1 MTFPPQEIAFTSSTI
16 YRLAQ
21 SVDDHLEDR
30 ELAARLRTLAV
41 QVEGNPFI
49 SASSGIPE
57 MASLASGLN
66 RFIGSLRHFGR
77 KQHDMKV
84 AAELRDILHETENAL
99 AGPIRRSGAST
110 VRGLYVIVDSE
121 NTKGRSVS
129 DIARFALNGG
139 ASAIQYRDKVN
150 SIGNQLR
157 IAHEL
162 RDICEEFG
170 AAFIVNDSA
179 GLATAS
185 GSHGLHLGQGDLPI
199 YEARRILYSSQ
210 FIGKSNV
217 IVEEIEQA
225 ISDNVDYLVVGAI
238 FDSNLTVH
246 AGLAGLETLRKAN
259 DLNLQVP
266 LLANGGINLENID
279 SVLEVGA
286 DGICV
291 MSAVT
296 LAQDPER
303 SARNLVD
310 KIATY
315 GALQ

>member
-21 SVDDHLEDR
+21 SVDDHLEDP
-30 ELAARLRTLAV
+30 ELATRLRTLAV

-49 SASSGIPE
+49 SASPGIPE

-77 KQHDMKV
+77 KQHDMRV
-84 AAELRDILHETENAL
+84 AAELRSILQETENAL
-99 AGPIRRSGAST
+99 AGPIRRSGASS

-121 NTKGRSVS
+121 KTNGRSAS

-139 ASAIQYRDKVN
+139 ASVIQYRDKVN

-157 IAHEL
+157 IGHEL

-170 AAFIVNDSA
+170 AALIVNDSA
-179 GLATAS
+179 ALATAS

-217 IVEEIEQA
+217 TVEEVGQA
-225 ISDNVDYLVVGAI
+225 ILDNADYVVVGAI
-238 FDSNLTVH
+238 FDSNLTIH

-296 LAQDPER
+296 LAEDPEG
-303 SARNLVD
+303 SARKLVD
-310 KIATY
+310 KIAVY
-315 GALQ
+315 GAT

>member
-1 MTFPPQEIAFTSSTI
+1 MTFPKQEIAFTSSTI

-21 SVDDHLEDR
+21 SVDEHLQDH
-30 ELAARLRTLAV
+30 ELASRLRTLAV

-49 SASSGIPE
+49 STSPGIPE

-77 KQHDMKV
+77 EKHDMRV
-84 AAELRDILHETENAL
+84 ASDLRSILQETENAL
-99 AGPIRRSGAST
+99 AIPFRRIGANS
-110 VRGLYVIVDSE
+110 VMGLYVIVDSE
-121 NTKGRSVS
+121 KTSGRSVS

-139 ASAIQYRDKVN
+139 ASVIQYRDKIN
-150 SIGNQLR
+150 SIGDQLR

-162 RDICEEFG
+162 RDICEEFN
-170 AAFIVNDSA
+170 ASFIVNDSA

-210 FIGKSNV
+210 FIGTSNV
-217 IVEEIEQA
+217 RIDQLEQSVSENA
-225 ISDNVDYLVVGAI
+225 DYLVVGAI

-259 DLNLQVP
+259 ELQYQIP
-266 LLANGGINLENID
+266 ILANGGINLENID

-291 MSAVT
+291 MSAVS
-296 LAQDPER
+296 LSENPER
-303 SARNLVD
+303 SARVLVD
-310 KIATY
+310 RIAAYRKT
-315 GALQ
+315 